1 MSDTTYTKAVTDQEV
16 PILDEQITVEAVGP
30 TGKTA
35 AELLADAR
43 ARHPELTDDA
53 DLLEVVRAEAEGE
66 AKVSALDVM
75 RTRGYGL
82 VTRPEPPR
90 TGLDGLADA
99 QKLADEIKGN
109 KEIDK
114 AAKDSAD
121 TQAKADTDRAERE
134 AEVAEGIA
142 AVKAEQEVAVTEA
155 AIERE
160 ARLNPDGDSAEVKA
174 GKAKAA
180 KKSS

>member
-1 MSDTTYTKAVTDQEV
+1 MPDSSTAAKAESTSV
-16 PILDEQITVEAVGP
+16 PILDDTVKLERGP
-30 TGKTA
+30 VTGKTA

-43 ARHPELTDDA
+43 ARHPELSDDA
-53 DLLEVVRAEAEGE
+53 ELLDVTRNE
-66 AKVSALDVM
+66 AKGDVEVGVLDVM

-90 TGLDGLADA
+90 TAIDGIADA
-99 QKLADEIKGN
+99 EKLASQLKDNADVGKL
-109 KEIDK
+109 
-114 AAKDSAD
+114 AKQNSE

-134 AEVAEGIA
+134 QEVAAGIA

-160 ARLNPDGDSAEVKA
+160 ARLNPDGDSSEVKA

-180 KKSS
+180 KS